1 MQVQNPITLSNLSD
15 SLCMF
20 WQLFASVCS
29 HPRSYHEF
37 ICFIHLVTCATRG
50 VPVPESTPPQLLD
63 SLMNLEPLEVLVA
76 EREESRSRSGSRRS
90 LSPMVTGGAQSR
102 GRSPEPRTFTAERW
116 APSRREKRKYA
127 CLGIA
132 GEEGFFAPK
141 GCVLLELAPS
151 LPSLPCSF
159 KTWARNLPS
168 DIFQEF
174 CSLVAC

>member
-1 MQVQNPITLSNLSD
+1 MRSFPCKKSSWFGRVENYVCLFDIYNWMQVQNPITLSNLSD

-127 CLGIA
+127 CLRC
-132 GEEGFFAPK
+132 K
-141 GCVLLELAPS
+141 C
-151 LPSLPCSF
+151 
-159 KTWARNLPS
+159 
-168 DIFQEF
+168 
-174 CSLVAC
+174 CSLW